1 MRRLLTLGITAGI
14 SLALGACHT
23 PGAVRLVGDASTR
36 DAPLVDVT
44 SPDVPPAGP
53 DAVDLDASGDVA
65 PAPTDAPRC
74 DADLART
81 EAHCGVCGR
90 ACGPREVC
98 VDGACDRVVSLAAGR
113 DHTCAALAPSGRV
126 LCWGSNAA
134 GQLGLGPNA
143 SASAPTPALVPG
155 LDGVVELGAGRSATC
170 ARRGDGSV
178 WCWGE
183 NANARGE
190 VGRLGVGATT
200 LAVTSPQRVLG
211 VSGARRVIVGEETQC
226 ALLAAGEAACWGG
239 TSLHAFG
246 GATPDGALVT
256 FSATPLPLQ
265 AAWPVADLSVGANHL
280 CARSAEGAV
289 RCWGANGGGQ
299 LGIGTLADRRAHP
312 LSADAV
318 TAGATEVV
326 AGARISC
333 AAFGGRRRVA
343 CWGSLDMIG
352 LSREVA
358 VVPQEVPGT
367 DGWRGLSLTARVL
380 CAVSG
385 AGVGCFGENRF
396 GQLGR
401 ATSMTGPEP
410 AGDVVDLRV
419 ADGPVAAGT
428 THACA
433 VDLFGAVRCWGED
446 TALGDGAGF
455 ARSAPTYA
463 RDLP

>member
-1 MRRLLTLGITAGI
+1 LRGVLIVASAALLSHA
-14 SLALGACHT
+14 LAACHT
-23 PGAVRLVGDASTR
+23 PGTARLAVDGSVA
-36 DAPLVDVT
+36 DAPAR
-44 SPDVPPAGP
+44 DVPSPPDDGS
-53 DAVDLDASGDVA
+53 DAVDVPSVDVA
-65 PAPTDAPRC
+65 RC

-81 EAHCGVCGR
+81 ESHCGACGR
-90 ACGPREVC
+90 ACGPREAC
-98 VDGACDRVVSLAAGR
+98 VEGACERVTSLAAGR
-113 DHTCAALAPSGRV
+113 DHTCAAVSPSGRV

-134 GQLGLGPNA
+134 GQIGLGANA
-143 SASAPTPALVPG
+143 LATVPTPALLPG
-155 LDGVVELGAGRSATC
+155 IDGVVELGAGRSATC

-183 NANARGE
+183 NVNARGE
-190 VGRLGVGATT
+190 RGRLGVGATT
-200 LAVTSPQRVLG
+200 ANVTAPQRVTGLG
-211 VSGARRVIVGEETQC
+211 NARRLAIGEETQC
-226 ALLAAGEAACWGG
+226 ALLTSGEAWCWGG

-246 GATPDGALVT
+246 GAAPDGSFPT
-256 FSATPLPLQ
+256 FSATPLRLLT
-265 AAWPVADLSVGANHL
+265 AWPVAELSVGANHL

-312 LSADAV
+312 LSADAI
-318 TAGATEVV
+318 ASGATEVV

-352 LSREVA
+352 LSGA
-358 VVPQEVPGT
+358 PSLVPQEVPGT
-367 DGWRGLSLTARVL
+367 EGWRALSLTARVL
-380 CAVSG
+380 CAISG

-419 ADGPVAAGT
+419 GDGPVAAGT

-433 VDLFGAVRCWGED
+433 VDLFGAVRCRGED

-455 ARSAPTYA
+455 ARAAPTYA

>member
-1 MRRLLTLGITAGI
+1 MRRVLTLATAAAL

-23 PGAVRLVGDASTR
+23 PGTVRLVGDAR
-36 DAPLVDVT
+36 APDDVAAMPDAFDAPST
-44 SPDVPPAGP
+44 S
-53 DAVDLDASGDVA
+53 DAVVA
-65 PAPTDAPRC
+65 PLDAPRC
-74 DADLART
+74 DADLARA
-81 EAHCGVCGR
+81 ESHCGVCGR
-90 ACGPREVC
+90 ACGPREAC
-98 VDGACDRVVSLAAGR
+98 VEGSCERVIALAAGR
-113 DHTCAALAPSGRV
+113 DHTCAAVAPSGRV
-126 LCWGSNAA
+126 LCWGANAA
-134 GQLGLGPNA
+134 GQLGLGPDA
-143 SASAPTPALVPG
+143 LAVVPTPTVVPDI
-155 LDGVVELGAGRSATC
+155 DGVVEIGAGRSATC

-183 NANARGE
+183 NVNARGDL
-190 VGRLGVGATT
+190 GRLGVGATT
-200 LAVTSPQRVLG
+200 IAVTAPQRVLG
-211 VSGARRVIVGEETQC
+211 VSDARKVLVGEETQC
-226 ALLAAGEAACWGG
+226 AQRATGEAVCWGG

-246 GATPDGALVT
+246 GVAPDGALPT
-256 FSATPLPLQ
+256 FSPTPLPLQ
-265 AAWPVADLSVGANHL
+265 TAWPVADLSVGANHL
-280 CARSAEGAV
+280 CARSAGGAV

-299 LGIGTLADRRAHP
+299 LGTGSLADRRAHP

-318 TAGATEVV
+318 ASGATEVV

-352 LSREVA
+352 LSDA
-358 VVPQEVPGT
+358 AALVPQEVPGT
-367 DGWRGLSLTARVL
+367 EGWRALSLTARVL

-401 ATSMTGPEP
+401 GTSMTGPEP
-410 AGDVVDLRV
+410 AGAVLDLRV
-419 ADGPVAAGT
+419 GDGPVAAGT

-455 ARSAPTYA
+455 ARAAPTYA